1 MNKTIF
7 VLHDLSIS
15 MDRYVAVEALQ
26 EEKLKVQNALRV
38 CEDFLDFSNTNLR
51 IWVGKQRK
59 DPSNSVLYDS
69 TITILKAQIMIVEN
83 IKSELS

>member
-1 MNKTIF
+1 
-7 VLHDLSIS
+7 
-15 MDRYVAVEALQ
+15 MDRYGAGEALQ

-59 DPSNSVLYDS
+59 DPGNSVLYDS

-83 IKSELS
+83 IKHELS

>member
-7 VLHDLSIS
+7 VLHDLSIC
-15 MDRYVAVEALQ
+15 MHRYGAVEALQ